1 MFPLYSPLPV
11 RSPLTGGPAK
21 PCSLLF
27 SPGQG
32 FTIFSGIYIFI
43 GYNSSRLI
51 LVRWFPLRTRC
62 GRKHIGSSFF
72 VPLNS
77 PIPDGILLMSVSS
90 LREALYFP
98 SGAGLLLRGGRFTR
112 WIALYEAQCTWG
124 MLGLSRL
131 RLLRWFYHRHPHLQS
146 SHALNHLLDI
156 VP

>member
-32 FTIFSGIYIFI
+32 FTIFSGIYILI

-98 SGAGLLLRGGRFTR
+98 SGAGLPVRGGHKHVRLLQETQYTR
-112 WIALYEAQCTWG
+112 G
-124 MLGLSRL
+124 MLGLL
-131 RLLRWFYHRHPHLQS
+131 RLSLLRIELQIRIHPNLS
-146 SHALNHLLDI
+146 ALLNN
-156 VP
+156 